1 MGEGSPLDEGGTDLE
16 LLGEDY
22 SALIL
27 VEANLE
33 VPPTFQLRRTDPNR
47 RVAEFF
53 NTLAKVLLA
62 LPVNGEKSVSVRL
75 ARNSSSGGRATT
87 RDAPRRS
94 NVSSERLNR
103 TLALGSAS
111 V

>member
-1 MGEGSPLDEGGTDLE
+1 MGEANALHDGGTDVE

-47 RVAEFF
+47 RVA
-53 NTLAKVLLA
+53 
-62 LPVNGEKSVSVRL
+62 
-75 ARNSSSGGRATT
+75 
-87 RDAPRRS
+87 
-94 NVSSERLNR
+94 
-103 TLALGSAS
+103 
-111 V
+111 